1 MTSADLSLQL
11 SHCGREVEHQPG
23 DVLQLVL
30 QDLDGIC
37 LLLVLERTHGG
48 GELSSAGRY
57 FRLHVICV
65 EHRVCL
71 REPTCSWAMREVF
84 CSLMMVLLNAFCISS
99 ICLRYLELHSGA
111 EFVDKN
117 V

>member
-1 MTSADLSLQL
+1 MTLVPPTAQAIIMQWKARTAEWTTGAHLPLQL

-48 GELSSAGRY
+48 QLPCTDIPVYMLTFISNGEFA
-57 FRLHVICV
+57 
-65 EHRVCL
+65 
-71 REPTCSWAMREVF
+71 
-84 CSLMMVLLNAFCISS
+84 
-99 ICLRYLELHSGA
+99 
-111 EFVDKN
+111 
-117 V
+117 